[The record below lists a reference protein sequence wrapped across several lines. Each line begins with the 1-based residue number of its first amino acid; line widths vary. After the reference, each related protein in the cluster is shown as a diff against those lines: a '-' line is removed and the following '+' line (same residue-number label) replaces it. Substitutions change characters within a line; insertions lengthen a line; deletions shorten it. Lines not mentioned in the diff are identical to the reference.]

1 MEEIYRMLEKG
12 EIIRGVFVFLFLL
25 YLNVYRD
32 AER

>member
-1 MEEIYRMLEKG
+1 MEEIYRMLEKE
-12 EIIRGVFVFLFLL
+12 EIIRGVFLFLL